1 MRGRAWKH
9 TLSYIF
15 VRGYQLCMYQPSLNN
30 TGPVTKGIMA
40 VASNLDPE
48 KAEKHPLF
56 ECGEFRFLALILESQ
71 SGPLIRI
78 VDNARLGQGVGE
90 RV

>member
-1 MRGRAWKH
+1 MTWAARNRNAESSLETYTFIHICKRV
-9 TLSYIF
+9 SI
-15 VRGYQLCMYQPSLNN
+15 MYQPSLNN

-56 ECGEFRFLALILESQ
+56 ECEEFLHTQ
-71 SGPLIRI
+71 SVRI
-78 VDNARLGQGVGE
+78 VSHQHQD
-90 RV
+90 